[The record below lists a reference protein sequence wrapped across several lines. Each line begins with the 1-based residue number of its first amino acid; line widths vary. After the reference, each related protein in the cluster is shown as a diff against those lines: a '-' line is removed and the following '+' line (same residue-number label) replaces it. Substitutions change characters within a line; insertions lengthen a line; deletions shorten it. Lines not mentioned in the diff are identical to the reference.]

1 MLLIYKIYEKFKY
14 YFITYIILFFL
25 GQWLIEKTRPDIVKK
40 FAPILKDDTAVIS
53 QYLHQCNAQTP
64 S

>member
-1 MLLIYKIYEKFKY
+1 MFTI
-14 YFITYIILFFL
+14 

-40 FAPILKDDTAVIS
+40 FTPLLNDDTAVIS
-53 QYLHQCNAQTP
+53 QYIHQCNVQTP

>member
-1 MLLIYKIYEKFKY
+1 MLTI
-14 YFITYIILFFL
+14 

-40 FAPILKDDTAVIS
+40 FSPLLKDDVAIIS
-53 QYLHQCNAQTP
+53 QYIHQCNVQTP